1 MAEAVRIVVDGMAIV
16 VPAGT
21 TVAAA
26 LGNAGRLAMRRSVT
40 GEPRGPVC
48 GMGICFECR
57 VTIDGAPHTRSCMV
71 SCVDGMEVVTD
82 HA

>member
-1 MAEAVRIVVDGMAIV
+1 MADTVRIVVDGMAID

-48 GMGICFECR
+48 GMGTCFECR
-57 VTIDGAPHTRSCMV
+57 VTIDGAAHTRSCMV
-71 SCVDGMEVVTD
+71 TCVEGMEVATE

>member
-1 MAEAVRIVVDGMAIV
+1 MADTVRIVVDGTAIA
-16 VPAGT
+16 VPADT

-48 GMGICFECR
+48 GMGTCFECR

-71 SCVDGMEVVTD
+71 ICVEGMEVVTE

>member
-1 MAEAVRIVVDGMAIV
+1 MADTVRLLIDGV
-16 VPAGT
+16 EVSVPVGT
-21 TVAAA
+21 TVAVAVA
-26 LGNAGRLAMRRSVT
+26 NTGRLAMCHSVR

-57 VTIDGAPHTRSCMV
+57 VSIDGRPHTRSCMV
-71 SCVDGMEVVTD
+71 ICVDGMEVVTS

>member
-1 MAEAVRIVVDGMAIV
+1 VTDTIRIVVDGTATV

-26 LGNAGRLAMRRSVT
+26 LGNAGRLAMHRSVT

-71 SCVDGMEVVTD
+71 RCVEGMEVVTE

>member
-1 MAEAVRIVVDGMAIV
+1 MADTVRIVVDGIATD

-21 TVAAA
+21 SVAAA

-48 GMGICFECR
+48 GMGTCFECR

-71 SCVDGMEVVTD
+71 TCAEGMEVATE